1 MTRLTELRG
10 VLAGSAASGAAV
22 RWDRR
27 AFDVHSVI
35 QTARDRRSE
44 FVAEQ
49 ATKGLRALGR
59 WSGLSGLLSALRR
72 HNQCRRTLH
81 QLSAL
86 DDRLLSDIGVHRA
99 DIEATAALCC
109 DETPA
114 ASNSVWYGLS
124 AWAQHEVRRRRTQ
137 RELSAMPDELLADI
151 GIERSEIPAIAAA
164 LAEEPSEA
172 NSTSEGPANLTVLE
186 SGSTGEVLVAQVLA
200 FNQLQRS
207 ARGAVN
213 QNQSQSS
220 AA

>member
-10 VLAGSAASGAAV
+10 VLAGSAPGGAAV

-27 AFDVHSVI
+27 ALDVHSLV
-35 QTARDRRSE
+35 QTARSRRSE
-44 FVAEQ
+44 YVAEQ
-49 ATKGLRALGR
+49 VTRGVKTLSR
-59 WSGLSGLLSALRR
+59 WFGLSGLLSAFRR

-99 DIEATAALCC
+99 DLEATAALCC
-109 DETPA
+109 DQTPA
-114 ASNSVWYGLS
+114 TGNSVWYGLS
-124 AWAQHEVRRRRTQ
+124 AWAQREVRRRRTQ

-164 LAEEPSEA
+164 LAKEPAEA
-172 NSTSEGPANLTVLE
+172 NSTSTAPAELTNLEAGPA
-186 SGSTGEVLVAQVLA
+186 GEVLVAQVLA
-200 FNQLQRS
+200 FNQLR
-207 ARGAVN
+207 RNVRRAVN
-213 QNQSQSS
+213 QNQSRPS